1 APCRGHATS
10 PRRRSKSVGEGPV
23 RGPATAGDRV
33 GTAESA
39 SGSAFPTRGFTCA
52 AGVRRILAAELTA
65 GDYLQ
70 DDQTLI
76 LLAEDSPS
84 VQAMVSF
91 RLERSGYDVLVTDN
105 GDDALRLARERLP
118 ALAVLDVEMPG
129 LSGLEVTRRLRAED
143 QTRDMPVILLTS
155 LDGELAVAEGYE
167 AGANDYVTKPF
178 SPQELQT
185 RVKGLLGT

>member
-1 APCRGHATS
+1 M
-10 PRRRSKSVGEGPV
+10 
-23 RGPATAGDRV
+23 
-33 GTAESA
+33 
-39 SGSAFPTRGFTCA
+39 A
-52 AGVRRILAAELTA
+52 AD
-65 GDYLQ
+65 DYLQ

-105 GDDALRLARERLP
+105 GEDALRLARERLP

-129 LSGLEVTRRLRAED
+129 LSGLEVTRRLRADD
-143 QTRDMPVILLTS
+143 QTRDIPVILLTS
-155 LDGELAVAEGYE
+155 LDGDLAVAEGYE

>member
-1 APCRGHATS
+1 MA
-10 PRRRSKSVGEGPV
+10 
-23 RGPATAGDRV
+23 AGDH
-33 GTAESA
+33 
-39 SGSAFPTRGFTCA
+39 
-52 AGVRRILAAELTA
+52 
-65 GDYLQ
+65 LQ

-91 RLERSGYDVLVTDN
+91 RLERSGYSVLVTDN
-105 GDDALRLARERLP
+105 GEDALRLARERLP
-118 ALAVLDVEMPG
+118 ALAVLDVDMPG
-129 LSGLEVTRRLRAED
+129 LSGLEVTRRLRADD

-155 LDGELAVAEGYE
+155 LDGDLAVAEGYE

>member
-1 APCRGHATS
+1 MA
-10 PRRRSKSVGEGPV
+10 
-23 RGPATAGDRV
+23 
-33 GTAESA
+33 
-39 SGSAFPTRGFTCA
+39 
-52 AGVRRILAAELTA
+52 A
-65 GDYLQ
+65 GDYIR

-105 GDDALRLARERLP
+105 GEDALRLARERLP

-143 QTRDMPVILLTS
+143 QTRHIPVILLTS
-155 LDGELAVAEGYE
+155 LDGDLAVAEGYE

>member
-1 APCRGHATS
+1 M
-10 PRRRSKSVGEGPV
+10 
-23 RGPATAGDRV
+23 AG
-33 GTAESA
+33 
-39 SGSAFPTRGFTCA
+39 
-52 AGVRRILAAELTA
+52 

-105 GDDALRLARERLP
+105 GEDALRLARERLP

-129 LSGLEVTRRLRAED
+129 LSGLEVTRRLRAEE
-143 QTRDMPVILLTS
+143 QTRDIPVILLTS

-185 RVKGLLGT
+185 RVKDLLGT